1 MAIFRVHLIDGDKRM
16 KTDLK
21 AQNEESARSAAAEWF
36 DCARWQVVDV
46 RKMADWPAQV
56 KSPNQIKKDFVMN
69 AVSAGFKARLD
80 YILDQI
86 CAEMGHGGGH
96 GMRRFVAEH
105 LTAAA
110 QAGERSAERLSEV
123 ARNALA
129 TFLVETGSTTA

>member
-1 MAIFRVHLIDGDKRM
+1 
-16 KTDLK
+16 
-21 AQNEESARSAAAEWF
+21 
-36 DCARWQVVDV
+36 
-46 RKMADWPAQV
+46 
-56 KSPNQIKKDFVMN
+56 MN

-80 YILDQI
+80 YTLDQI

-105 LTAAA
+105 LIAAA
-110 QAGERSAERLSEV
+110 QAGEWSAERLSEV